1 MSIYMDYTYL
11 LSIIPENLPLQ
22 KCVRGLIPIVI
33 IKENT
38 PGQII
43 ICRDTKEALAFHNS
57 AEILKPGKYA
67 YLDRF
72 DETALPVISKL
83 LKNEISIITNQEIYS
98 ALFPDKESIGRSLII
113 LEKGDLIDFDIAEY
127 LEACGLQRTDNVY
140 EKGEYAVRGF
150 VIDMYCHHSKPVRIE
165 MYDNEIESIRE
176 FEAETQLSVSELHS
190 FSINIPQATPTVPF
204 EEFAQGIDIVDME
217 GLFFNAEPDHEIC
230 EDIGFSGGHIS
241 SFLEWTGKFKDYK
254 TIVYASSD
262 YESERLK
269 KVLGSNIHIVK
280 GNIYCGFVL
289 HSAMTICI
297 NDYEIFKRARMFSL
311 DFEGFAPV
319 LMEDIENLQP
329 GDIVVHQVHGI
340 GRFAGIER
348 VNIGN
353 RYSDCLKI
361 FYRDNDKLFVPVDQI
376 FLVDKYYG
384 SANDNISLSS
394 LTKKHFEQQK
404 NKVRESLKQIA
415 GELIRL
421 YAERELVQGIAYQQ
435 DDEMQIDMESHFDFE
450 ETPDQIKTI
459 EDVKKD
465 MERAKPMDRLI
476 CGEVGFGKTEVA
488 ARAAFKAICTGK
500 QVCLLVPT
508 TILAE
513 QHYRTLTERF
523 AEYPVRIEMISRF
536 KKLKERNIILRELRT
551 GNIDLI
557 IGTHSLLSDKVEY
570 KDLGLLIIDEEHRFG
585 VKQKEAIKD
594 LKRNIDVLSMSATPI
609 PRTLEM
615 AFSGI
620 KDISNILTPPLGRRP
635 VDTYLVQWNDELIR
649 NALIKEKERGGQI
662 YFVHNRI
669 ETLPDI
675 ERKLRKIAPECRMI
689 SAHAKIQSSRLEKIM
704 VDFWEGRFDI
714 LLSTAIIESGIDN
727 PNANTMF
734 INRGDMF
741 GLAQLHQLR
750 GRIGRSKRDAQ
761 CYVIVPGKT
770 SITDNARKRLSAFKS
785 YSSLGAGMKLAMKDL
800 EIRGAGNLLGTQQ
813 HGSIGIV
820 GFTMYFRLLKQAIDE
835 LKGIKKPEIIEP
847 IINIPIKTF
856 IPEEFSI
863 SRTGKTALYRE
874 IAGIKSMSAV
884 EESIDKFRDR
894 YGRMPEEILN
904 MYRLQEIKM
913 LAKSAKVS
921 KVFSGKNGLTV
932 EFFISYEP
940 SLQMINRIVSAVE
953 SDFEVKYDN
962 PFKIT
967 LKNIDAGDIGLL
979 KSLLKCL
986 I

>member
-1 MSIYMDYTYL
+1 MSIYMDYNYL
-11 LSIIPENLPLQ
+11 LSIIPDNLTLH

-33 IKENT
+33 IKKNT

-43 ICRDTKEALAFHNS
+43 ICRDTRDALAFHAS
-57 AEILKPGKYA
+57 AEMLRPGSYM

-72 DETALPVISKL
+72 DETALHVLGKL
-83 LKNEISIITNQEIYS
+83 LNSEVSVITNQEIYS
-98 ALFPDKESIGRSLII
+98 ALLPEKDSIRRSGIT
-113 LEKGDLIDFDIAEY
+113 LEKSDIIDFDIAEY
-127 LEACGLQRTDNVY
+127 LEACGLQRVDNVY

-165 MYDNEIESIRE
+165 MYDNEIDSIRE
-176 FEAETQLSVSELHS
+176 FETDTQLSVGELHS
-190 FSINIPQATPTVPF
+190 FSINIPQTGPDIPF
-204 EEFAQGIDIVDME
+204 DEFAQDMDIIDME
-217 GLFFNAEPDHEIC
+217 DLFLNAEPEHAMC

-241 SFLEWTGKFKDYK
+241 SFLEWTGKLKDYK

-269 KVLGSNIHIVK
+269 KVLGTSIHIVK

-319 LMEDIENLQP
+319 LMEDIDNLQP

-353 RYSDCLKI
+353 RHSDCLKI
-361 FYRDNDKLFVPVDQI
+361 YYRDNDKLFVPVDQI
-376 FLVDKYYG
+376 FMIDKYYG
-384 SANDNISLSS
+384 SATDNISLSS

-404 NKVRESLKQIA
+404 NKVKESLKQIA

-421 YAERELVQGIAYQQ
+421 YAERELVEGMAYQQ

-465 MERAKPMDRLI
+465 MEKSKPMDRLI

-488 ARAAFKAICTGK
+488 ARAAFKAVLAGR
-500 QVCLLVPT
+500 QVCILVPT

-523 AEYPVRIEMISRF
+523 REYPLRIEMISRF
-536 KKLKERNIILRELRT
+536 KKLKDRNIILRELRT

-557 IGTHSLLSDKVEY
+557 IGTHSLLSDKIEY
-570 KDLGLLIIDEEHRFG
+570 KELGLLIIDEEHRFG

-620 KDISNILTPPLGRRP
+620 KDISNILTPPVGRRP

-649 NALIKEKERGGQI
+649 NALMKEKERGGQI

-675 ERKLRKIAPECRMI
+675 ERKLRKIVPECRMI

-704 VDFWEGRFDI
+704 VDFWEGRFDV

-820 GFTMYFRLLKQAIDE
+820 GFTMYFRLLRQAIDE

-847 IINIPIKTF
+847 IINIPIKTY
-856 IPEEFSI
+856 IPEDFSI

-874 IAGIKSMSAV
+874 VAGIKKTSDI
-884 EESIDKFRDR
+884 EGSIDKFKDR

-904 MYRLQEIKM
+904 MFRLQEIKL
-913 LAKSAKVS
+913 LAKAAKVS
-921 KVFSGKNGLTV
+921 KVFSNKAGLTL

-940 SLQMINRIVSAVE
+940 SIQMINRIAASTE
-953 SDFEVKYDN
+953 SDFEVKYGN

-967 LKNIDAGDIGLL
+967 LKSTDSPDTARVKMLL
-979 KSLLKCL
+979 KSLL
-986 I
+986 